1 MTSHSGT
8 RTSDRDRTSHLRK
21 VFEPSCSRSTS
32 CLLPAV
38 LLALAVSS
46 PSEAADLD
54 VALRGAPPDGTLV
67 FQIYDDP
74 DAFGRF
80 RDPAREIVLPAQGD
94 GDYVLRDVEA
104 GEIAVLVYVDQNGNG
119 VLDRNFIGIPRES
132 IGISNDYRPKG
143 PPSFDR
149 ASFRIDGNTSIDIEL
164 FRVLGE
170 RGQIGVGLGAIGR
183 SSPYLGSTQSVYQL
197 IPTIAYVGDRLQWL
211 GPEIN
216 LGLAGSDT
224 ARLALSASYRIGSY
238 EADDSPVLADLG
250 DRESTLLLGL
260 GLEFDLPRGF
270 ELGAAYRHDALDRI
284 GGGVAEL
291 ALSRGFQAG
300 IVRFSPELS
309 LSWTSSDMSLH
320 DFGVPEE
327 ASRPDRPAYA
337 PGATTTLGIGFN
349 GIAELTED
357 WRAILSVT
365 GEFLDS
371 KVRRS
376 PIVEDETVLAGFFAL
391 TYAF

>member
-1 MTSHSGT
+1 MMSAP
-8 RTSDRDRTSHLRK
+8 DR
-21 VFEPSCSRSTS
+21 S
-32 CLLPAV
+32 CLLPVV
-38 LLALAVSS
+38 LLALAVAS
-46 PSEAADLD
+46 PSEATELSVD
-54 VALRGAPPDGTLV
+54 LRGAPPDGTLV

-80 RDPAREIVLPAQGD
+80 RDPAREIVLSAQGD
-94 GDYVLRDVEA
+94 GEYLLRDIE
-104 GEIAVLVYVDQNGNG
+104 GEEVALVVYVDQNGNG

-132 IGISNDYRPKG
+132 ISISNNYRPKG

-149 ASFRIDGNTSIDIEL
+149 ARFRIEGNTSIELEL
-164 FRVLGE
+164 FRMLGE

-197 IPTIAYVGDRLQWL
+197 IPTIAYIGDRLQWL

-216 LGLAGSDT
+216 FGLAGSDT
-224 ARLALSASYRIGSY
+224 ARLALSAEYRIGSY
-238 EADDSPVLADLG
+238 EAADSPVLADLG
-250 DRESTLLLGL
+250 DRKSTLLLGL
-260 GLEFDLPRGF
+260 GLEFDLPNGF
-270 ELGAAYRHDALDRI
+270 ELEAGYRHDALDRI
-284 GGGVAEL
+284 GGGIAEL

-300 IVRFSPELS
+300 LVRLSPEFS
-309 LSWTSSDMSLH
+309 LSWTSSDINNH

-327 ASRPDRPAYA
+327 ASRPGRSVYA
-337 PGATTTLGIGFN
+337 PVATTTLGLGVT

-371 KVRRS
+371 NVRRS
-376 PIVEDETVLAGFFAL
+376 PIVEGETVLAGFVAL
-391 TYAF
+391 TYSF

>member
-1 MTSHSGT
+1 MSAP
-8 RTSDRDRTSHLRK
+8 DRG
-21 VFEPSCSRSTS
+21 

-38 LLALAVSS
+38 LIALAVAS
-46 PSEAADLD
+46 PIEATELT

-67 FQIYDDP
+67 FHIYEDP

-80 RDPAREIVLPAQGD
+80 RDPAREIVLSAQGD
-94 GDYVLRDVEA
+94 GEYLLEDIEDEEV
-104 GEIAVLVYVDQNGNG
+104 AVLVYFDQNGNG

-132 IGISNDYRPKG
+132 IGISNNYRPKG

-149 ASFRIDGNTSIDIEL
+149 ARFRIDGDTSIDIEL
-164 FRVLGE
+164 FRVLGD

-183 SSPYLGSTQSVYQL
+183 SSPYLGSTQSVYQM
-197 IPTIAYVGDRLQWL
+197 IPTIAYIGDRLQWL

-238 EADDSPVLADLG
+238 EAADSPVLADLG
-250 DRESTLLLGL
+250 DRKSTLLLGL

-270 ELGAAYRHDALDRI
+270 ELEAAYRHDALDRI
-284 GGGVAEL
+284 GGGIAAL

-300 IVRFSPELS
+300 LVRLSPELS
-309 LSWTSSDMSLH
+309 LSWTSSDINNH

-337 PGATTTLGIGFN
+337 PGATTTLGLGVT
-349 GIAELTED
+349 GIAELTEN

-371 KVRRS
+371 NVRRS
-376 PIVEDETVLAGFFAL
+376 PIVEGETVLAGFVAL
-391 TYAF
+391 TYSF

>member
-1 MTSHSGT
+1 M
-8 RTSDRDRTSHLRK
+8 
-21 VFEPSCSRSTS
+21 SCSRSTS
-32 CLLPAV
+32 CLLSTA

-46 PSEAADLD
+46 PSGATDLG
-54 VALRGAPPDGTLV
+54 VALRGAPPAGTLV

-94 GDYVLRDVEA
+94 DEYLLRDVEE
-104 GEIAVLVYVDQNGNG
+104 GEIALLVYVDQNGNG
-119 VLDRNFIGIPRES
+119 ALDRNFIGIPRES

-149 ASFRIDGNTSIDIEL
+149 ASFRIEEDTAIEIEL

-183 SSPYLGSTQSVYQL
+183 GSPYRGSTQSVYQL
-197 IPTIAYVGDRLQWL
+197 IPTIVYIGDRLQWL
-211 GPEIN
+211 GPEISF
-216 LGLAGSDT
+216 GLAGSDT

-238 EADDSPVLADLG
+238 EADDSPVLVDLG

-270 ELGAAYRHDALDRI
+270 ELAAAYRHDALDRI
-284 GGGVAEL
+284 GGGIAEL
-291 ALSRGFQAG
+291 ALARGFQVG

-309 LSWTSSDMSLH
+309 LSWTSSDISNH
-320 DFGVPEE
+320 EFGVPEE
-327 ASRPDRPAYA
+327 ASRQDRPAYA
-337 PGATTTLGIGFN
+337 PGATTTLGLGFTS
-349 GIAELTED
+349 IAELTED
-357 WRAILSVT
+357 WRAFLSVT

-376 PIVEDETVLAGFFAL
+376 PIVEGETVLAGFVAL
-391 TYAF
+391 TYSF